1 MGSTSK
7 RLSGRIKRKERVR
20 KKISGTS
27 ERPRLC
33 VFRSSSHI
41 YAQIINDQTGKT
53 LVEAS
58 TVSPELAGEIK
69 HGGNIESAQKVGTL
83 VAKRALAQKVNKVV
97 FDKSGFL
104 YHGRIKALADAARSA
119 GLEF

>member
-33 VFRSSSHI
+33 VFRSASHI

-69 HGGNIESAQKVGTL
+69 HGGNIVSAQKVGAL
-83 VAKRALAQKVNKVV
+83 VAKRALAQKVKKVV